1 MQGVETPVYLC
12 VDTETTGVDVFNDR
26 IVQLFVAT
34 ADKHGNLIDTWEWII
49 NPEVP
54 VPKEASDVHGFTD
67 EFLQEHGDD
76 PAYVLRK
83 ALGVFREH
91 HNLIWVAF
99 NMSFDL
105 SILDSEFK
113 RHKITENFAD
123 GVSGHVNLFD
133 PMVVDRAK
141 DKYRK
146 GKRTLEALA
155 GHYGVPFD
163 PDEAHNATVDTEATA
178 KVAVKVAAK
187 YGIPTTQEQS
197 RMHQSWAAG
206 ITTYFAKQGK
216 LEEDGSPI
224 VVSGDWPYRKE
235 S

>member
-34 ADKHGNLIDTWEWII
+34 ADGDGNLLDTWEWFI
-49 NPEVP
+49 NPGVP
-54 VPKEASDVHGFTD
+54 VPKGASDVHGFTN
-67 EFLQEHGDD
+67 EFLAGHGEA
-76 PAYVLRK
+76 PES
-83 ALGVFREH
+83 ALARAVEVFRDH
-91 HNLIWVAF
+91 TDMIWVAF
-99 NMSFDL
+99 NMNFDL
-105 SILDSEFK
+105 SILDAEFK
-113 RHKITENFAD
+113 RYGITHNFAEAAANQ
-123 GVSGHVNLFD
+123 VALFD

-155 GHYGVPFD
+155 GHYGVPFN
-163 PDEAHNATVDTEATA
+163 PEEAHSAVYDVEATA
-178 KVAVKVAAK
+178 RVAVKVARK
-187 YGIPTTQEQS
+187 YGIPATYEQS

>member
-1 MQGVETPVYLC
+1 MQGVKTPVYLC

-26 IVQLFVAT
+26 IVQLFIAT
-34 ADKHGNLIDTWEWII
+34 ADKHGNLIDTWEWFIRPDI
-49 NPEVP
+49 P
-54 VPKEASDVHGFTD
+54 VPEEAAEVHGFTD
-67 EFLQEHGDD
+67 EWLKEAGAD
-76 PAYVLRK
+76 PEASLAVI
-83 ALGVFREH
+83 VNIFRAH
-91 HNLIWVAF
+91 TDLIWVAF
-99 NMSFDL
+99 NMNFDL
-105 SILDSEFK
+105 SILDAEFK
-113 RHKITENFAD
+113 RYGITHNFAEAAANQI
-123 GVSGHVNLFD
+123 VLFD

-163 PDEAHNATVDTEATA
+163 PDEAHSAVYDVEATA